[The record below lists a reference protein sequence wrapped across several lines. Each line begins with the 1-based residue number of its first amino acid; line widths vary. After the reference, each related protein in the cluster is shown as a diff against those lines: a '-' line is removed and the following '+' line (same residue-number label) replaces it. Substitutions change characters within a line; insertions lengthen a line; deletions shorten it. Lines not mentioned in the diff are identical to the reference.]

1 MKSREGVIRLK
12 RFHAEEKRRKVA
24 QIEQMIAE
32 FDRMAKDLSDQI
44 AAEETRSGIHDIN
57 HFAYPTLAK
66 AAMQRRDNLVNSAN
80 GMRSQLE
87 EARAELAAAVEELEK
102 IQALADRDHGH
113 DRGGETSS
121 APRGAAMYAR

>member
-24 QIEQMIAE
+24 QIEQMTAE

-44 AAEETRSGIHDIN
+44 AAEEARSGIRDVN
-57 HFAYPTLAK
+57 HFAYPTIAK

-80 GMRSQLE
+80 GMRTQLE
-87 EARAELAAAVEELEK
+87 EARAEYAVAMEELEK
-102 IQALADRDHGH
+102 IQALADRDQVH
-113 DRGGETSS
+113 DRGGDSS
-121 APRGAAMYAR
+121 PAPRSA